1 MLVQAIT
8 EAFRC
13 IRGFTSLCHHC
24 DHVSRADCV
33 VKRCVLLILL
43 LSAAVSHSSEEGCR
57 FSAADQ
63 KWIHSLYSIE
73 REMTK
78 DIFCI
83 KVRHLVIISLIIS
96 DNVAPQHE
104 QMHSWGISCFCQPWN
119 MTEVSSLHLHSAQVA
134 VLLSASFTCL
144 VERVSYFF
152 SHWRSAVAQAASTSV
167 TSTQC
172 TTNSESN
179 TMLWHV
185 QLCYPAPTGENKLQK
200 NNMFL
205 EGLHILRVGLNLHL
219 NIVLSV
225 KCSGLQRWQT
235 ECFVCSLLHMRK
247 SSIMDARWR
256 KTKS

>member
-1 MLVQAIT
+1 
-8 EAFRC
+8 
-13 IRGFTSLCHHC
+13 
-24 DHVSRADCV
+24 
-33 VKRCVLLILL
+33 
-43 LSAAVSHSSEEGCR
+43 
-57 FSAADQ
+57 
-63 KWIHSLYSIE
+63 
-73 REMTK
+73 MTK

-104 QMHSWGISCFCQPWN
+104 QMHSWGIGCFCQPWN

-144 VERVSYFF
+144 VKRVSYFF
-152 SHWRSAVAQAASTSV
+152 PHWRSAVAQAASTSV

-200 NNMFL
+200 KICFWR
-205 EGLHILRVGLNLHL
+205 GLHIPRVSLNLHL

-225 KCSGLQRWQT
+225 KCLKPLDYRGDKLNVLFVHICTWENLQ
-235 ECFVCSLLHMRK
+235 
-247 SSIMDARWR
+247 
-256 KTKS
+256 

>member
-1 MLVQAIT
+1 MKWPKI
-8 EAFRC
+8 
-13 IRGFTSLCHHC
+13 
-24 DHVSRADCV
+24 
-33 VKRCVLLILL
+33 
-43 LSAAVSHSSEEGCR
+43 
-57 FSAADQ
+57 FSAL
-63 KWIHSLYSIE
+63 KSG
-73 REMTK
+73 
-78 DIFCI
+78 IF
-83 KVRHLVIISLIIS
+83 LIISLIIS

-104 QMHSWGISCFCQPWN
+104 QMRSWGIGCFCQPWN

-134 VLLSASFTCL
+134 FCFQPLLHVWLRGLAISFP
-144 VERVSYFF
+144 
-152 SHWRSAVAQAASTSV
+152 HWRSAVAQAASTSV

-200 NNMFL
+200 NICFRR
-205 EGLHILRVGLNLHL
+205 GLHIPRVGLNLHP

>member
-1 MLVQAIT
+1 M
-8 EAFRC
+8 
-13 IRGFTSLCHHC
+13 
-24 DHVSRADCV
+24 
-33 VKRCVLLILL
+33 
-43 LSAAVSHSSEEGCR
+43 
-57 FSAADQ
+57 FSAL
-63 KWIHSLYSIE
+63 KSG
-73 REMTK
+73 
-78 DIFCI
+78 IF
-83 KVRHLVIISLIIS
+83 LIISLIIS

-104 QMHSWGISCFCQPWN
+104 QMRSWRIGCFCQPWN

-144 VERVSYFF
+144 VKRVSYFF
-152 SHWRSAVAQAASTSV
+152 SPLKIGAASTSV

-200 NNMFL
+200 KICFRR
-205 EGLHILRVGLNLHL
+205 GLHIPRVGLNLHP